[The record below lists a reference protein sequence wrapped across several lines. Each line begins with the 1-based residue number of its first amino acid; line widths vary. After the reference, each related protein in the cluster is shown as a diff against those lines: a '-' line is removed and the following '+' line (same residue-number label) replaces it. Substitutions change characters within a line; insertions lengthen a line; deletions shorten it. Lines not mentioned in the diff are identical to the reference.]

1 MLSDMDDSR
10 GADGTAGRLLAWY
23 RRHRRELPWR
33 TPENAGDPYR
43 VWVSEVMLQQTQVA
57 VVIPYYERFVRAY
70 PNVAALARA
79 PEAAVLAAWSGLGY
93 YRRARALHAA
103 ARAIVDH
110 HGGMLPLA
118 YAALTALPGIGAYT
132 AGAVLS
138 IATGQAL
145 PAVDGN
151 VIRIVSRL
159 GGRHLTPSEVTAQV
173 RAWLPPRHPGDFNQA
188 LMDLGATIC
197 LPRQPACGH
206 CPLRGQ
212 CAARAE
218 LPPLR
223 PRPVRHQVERHYAL
237 IRRGGRVF
245 LRQRPA
251 TAARLS
257 GLWELLPVP
266 AAPPTAVALA
276 TLRHAITN
284 HAITASV
291 YAVPDAEMP
300 AEPGRWFTQNQ
311 LAHVPLTGLTR
322 KFLQATLGWTPTALG
337 GTPAALGWAP
347 TSAPAGARSA
357 PTRAPRAAAASRNSA
372 TPSAPPGDGGSRRRR

>member
-1 MLSDMDDSR
+1 M
-10 GADGTAGRLLAWY
+10 GHNDGTARRLLAWY
-23 RRHRRELPWR
+23 RRHRRALPWR
-33 TPENAGDPYR
+33 APGNAGDPYR

-57 VVIPYYERFVRAY
+57 VVIPYYERFVRAF
-70 PNVAALARA
+70 PDVAALAGA

-110 HGGMLPLA
+110 HGGALPLS

-138 IATGQAL
+138 IAAGQAL

-159 GGRHLTPSEVTAQV
+159 AGRHLTPSAVTAQV
-173 RAWLPPRHPGDFNQA
+173 HAWLPSRHPGDFNQA

-197 LPRQPACGH
+197 LPRQPACGR

-223 PRPVRHQVERHYAL
+223 PRSHRHQVERHYAL

-251 TAARLS
+251 RAARLS
-257 GLWELLPVP
+257 GMWELLPLP
-266 AAPPTAVALA
+266 AAPPTPAPLA
-276 TLRHAITN
+276 TLRHAITS

-291 YAVPDAEMP
+291 YAAPVRGMRG
-300 AEPGRWFTQNQ
+300 EPGRWFSQDQ
-311 LAHVPLTGLTR
+311 LADVPLTGLAR
-322 KFLQATLGWTPTALG
+322 KFLQAALGWTLTS
-337 GTPAALGWAP
+337 

-357 PTRAPRAAAASRNSA
+357 PTRVPRAAAASRNSA